1 VTSARLASLVEAL
14 RLHVSSDDAEE
25 ADRCAMLQL
34 ADELSDPLSRD
45 EPTAH
50 FTASA
55 FVVDEAGARTCL
67 VQHAKLG
74 RLLQP
79 GGHIESTDASVE
91 EAALREAREETA
103 LELRLHPTAPRPFDL
118 DIHSIPA
125 RGDEPEH
132 LHLDVRYLLVGAGE
146 PGEGAAWYELGSAGD
161 GLTGDGLT
169 GDGLTGDGLTG
180 DGSVERLAAKARAY
194 SAS

>member
-1 VTSARLASLVEAL
+1 VTSARLAALVEAL
-14 RLHVSSDDAEE
+14 RLHVYGDDAEE

-34 ADELSDPLSRD
+34 ARELSDPLSRD
-45 EPTAH
+45 EPAAH

-55 FVVDEAGARTCL
+55 LVVDAAGRRTCL

-79 GGHIESTDASVE
+79 GGHIETADASVE

-103 LELRLHPTAPRPFDL
+103 LEVRLHPAAPRPFDL
-118 DIHSIPA
+118 DIHPIPA
-125 RGDEPEH
+125 RGDEPGH

-146 PGEGAAWYELGSAGD
+146 PCEGAAWYVLGEAGD
-161 GLTGDGLT
+161 E
-169 GDGLTGDGLTG
+169 
-180 DGSVERLAAKARAY
+180 SVARLAAKARGYA
-194 SAS
+194 AS